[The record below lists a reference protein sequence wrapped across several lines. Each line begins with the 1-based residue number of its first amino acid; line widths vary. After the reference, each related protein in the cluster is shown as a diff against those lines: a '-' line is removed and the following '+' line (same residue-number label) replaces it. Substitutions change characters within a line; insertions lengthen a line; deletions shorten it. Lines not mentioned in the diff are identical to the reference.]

1 MPKVVVN
8 SSPLIHMAKIG
19 QLELL
24 KVFYQTVFIPEAVF
38 RECVL
43 EGKGRSEALM
53 IQKAT
58 WIKQS
63 RVRDRKMLVLLSASL
78 DAGEAE
84 TITLASEVSA
94 DLIVLD
100 DAEARESARL
110 MGLRI
115 TGTLG
120 ILLKAKKAGSIISLK
135 EMIRKLRATGF
146 WISNALEIQLLKEAG
161 EE

>member
-24 KVFYQTVFIPEAVF
+24 KDFYRTVFIPEAVF

-43 EGKGRSEALM
+43 EGKGRPEAQM

-58 WIKQS
+58 WIKRS
-63 RVRDRKMLVLLSASL
+63 RVRDEKMVTLLSASL

-94 DLIVLD
+94 GLIALD

-120 ILLKAKKAGSIISLK
+120 ILLKAKKSGSIQSLK
-135 EMIRKLRATGF
+135 KVIRNLRTTGF

-161 EE
+161 E